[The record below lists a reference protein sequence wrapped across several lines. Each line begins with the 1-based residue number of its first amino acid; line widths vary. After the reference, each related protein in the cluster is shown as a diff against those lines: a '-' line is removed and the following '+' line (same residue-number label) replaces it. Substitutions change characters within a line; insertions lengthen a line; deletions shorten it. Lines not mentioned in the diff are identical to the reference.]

1 MNQNDAGCGFM
12 LMIYLQSM
20 YIRVKRANQTIF
32 IYAEPSDSI
41 VDVKTKIAAI
51 NKVPVDSLRLIF
63 ANNPLEDSKT
73 LVDYRIEND
82 NVVFVVY
89 KKEGMLYIDHAIS
102 SCIITQN
109 INIARHMFF
118 LFFLFVDYQV
128 ILNAYQLE
136 TTPMIIT
143 HYSVHHN
150 EYFI

>member
-89 KKEGMLYIDHAIS
+89 KKEGMLYMITLFPLALSHRIS
-102 SCIITQN
+102 T
-109 INIARHMFF
+109 
-118 LFFLFVDYQV
+118 
-128 ILNAYQLE
+128 
-136 TTPMIIT
+136 
-143 HYSVHHN
+143 
-150 EYFI
+150 